1 MKFKLNYKS
10 DTDWNIQEFDD
21 SGNQIGYDYTP
32 SNFLSPRFKATSF
45 ILDKTFLFSHAESES
60 ENRREVIR
68 VTLTPT
74 RSGSECYFFGS
85 QEPVEIYS
93 LEIFRKSF
101 FKKSKSKDTIRNRI
115 ASGYSLESFIQIS
128 TSIDDSDF
136 DWLMDKIQ
144 NKLIQ
149 EMYVELNDIP
159 GFYNSYDDFFKVFP
173 NDSDTAN
180 LIVDDNI
187 EFRPPSA
194 NSYFDGGI
202 DIQTITRFDISKYPQ
217 EDVDKIV
224 DKVIDHPRI
233 SGVLQTIKY
242 SIFAILIVLLIE
254 SVKNNYFS

>member
-21 SGNQIGYDYTP
+21 SDKQIGYDYKP
-32 SNFLSPRFKATSF
+32 AEILSIRFKAKSF
-45 ILDKTFLFSHAESES
+45 ILDKTFLYSYAESES
-60 ENRREVIR
+60 ENRREEIR
-68 VTLTPT
+68 VTLIP
-74 RSGSECYFFGS
+74 RFRSECYFFGS

-93 LEIFRKSF
+93 LQIFRKSF

-115 ASGYSLESFIQIS
+115 VSGYVDESYIEIS

-144 NKLIQ
+144 NKQIQ
-149 EMYVELNDIP
+149 EMYVELHHVP
-159 GFYNSYDDFFKVFP
+159 GFYNSYDDFFKVL
-173 NDSDTAN
+173 NASDTAN

-187 EFRPPSA
+187 EFRPPST

-202 DIQTITRFDISKYPQ
+202 DIETITRFDISKYPQ

>member
-21 SGNQIGYDYTP
+21 SDKQIGYDYKP
-32 SNFLSPRFKATSF
+32 AEILSIRFKAKSF
-45 ILDKTFLFSHAESES
+45 ILDKTFLYSHAESES

-68 VTLTPT
+68 VTLTP
-74 RSGSECYFFGS
+74 RSRSECYFFGS
-85 QEPVEIYS
+85 QESVEIYS
-93 LEIFRKSF
+93 LQIFRKSF
-101 FKKSKSKDTIRNRI
+101 FKKSKSKDTIRNHI

-149 EMYVELNDIP
+149 EMYVELHHVP

-242 SIFAILIVLLIE
+242 SIFAILIILFIE
-254 SVKNNYFS
+254 SIKNNYFS

>member
-101 FKKSKSKDTIRNRI
+101 FKKSKSKDTTRNRI

>member
-93 LEIFRKSF
+93 LQIFRKSF
-101 FKKSKSKDTIRNRI
+101 FKKSKSKDTTRNRI

-187 EFRPPSA
+187 KFRPPSA
-194 NSYFDGGI
+194 NSYFDEGI

-242 SIFAILIVLLIE
+242 SIFAILIILFIE
-254 SVKNNYFS
+254 SIKNNYFS